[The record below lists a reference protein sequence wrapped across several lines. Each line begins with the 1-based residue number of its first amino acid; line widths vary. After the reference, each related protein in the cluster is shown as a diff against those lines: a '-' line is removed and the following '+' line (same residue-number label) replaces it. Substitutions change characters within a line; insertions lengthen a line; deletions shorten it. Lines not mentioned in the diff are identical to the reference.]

1 MNRFLR
7 DSGTLLSG
15 SLIAQGIAFLAY
27 LVLGR
32 LFTPDDF
39 GLYNIFYSYIE
50 VLIILSTCKYELAIV
65 IADSDDQAA
74 ALTRLTL
81 RLNAL
86 FSSLLLL
93 IALLLALFHVT
104 PSSLPPQLYLL
115 IPPMV
120 FFCGTTRVY
129 TFLFNRYKHYR
140 QIATSEVV
148 TSLGGTLLKILF
160 GLLSGAMQLFHTLGL
175 PLGTI
180 LGKVAGNIY
189 YRLKIE
195 KLKLKIKHTPVFDHP
210 SKEGTDAVA
219 NSQFSI
225 LNSQLKG
232 GSQFSIFNS
241 QFSIY
246 KNFPL
251 YTMPKE
257 LVSSFSAN
265 LPFLWLSVHFDNAL
279 IGLFGLALTFTM
291 RPVGILANAF
301 EKVFYASYSEK
312 VRQHQPLWR
321 DTLRFTL
328 ALNAVVVP
336 IVVVAFF
343 FAEPLFT
350 FLFGAKWVGT
360 GYYVRCII
368 PWLVVLLNANS
379 LAFVANIFSTQR
391 IDFFFQIAQ
400 LLLRIAAL
408 WVGISHGNFRLAILL
423 FCAVSTAV
431 QLLQWGW
438 YLVQIRRHD
447 KKITA
452 SL

>member
-93 IALLLALFHVT
+93 IALVLALFHVT

-189 YRLKIE
+189 YRLQVKKYE
-195 KLKLKIKHTPVFDHP
+195 LRTKTSLPHP
-210 SKEGTDAVA
+210 NTSYFIAL
-219 NSQFSI
+219 SSSF
-225 LNSQLKG
+225 
-232 GSQFSIFNS
+232 
-241 QFSIY
+241 

-312 VRQHQPLWR
+312 VRQLQPLWR

-336 IVVVAFF
+336 VVVVAFF

-408 WVGISHGNFRLAILL
+408 WVGISQDNFRLAILL
-423 FCAVSTAV
+423 FCAVSTVV

>member
-1 MNRFLR
+1 MKPFLR

-65 IADSDDQAA
+65 IADSDEQAA

-160 GLLSGAMQLFHTLGL
+160 GLLNSAMQLFHTLGL

-189 YRLKIE
+189 YRLQVKKYE
-195 KLKLKIKHTPVFDHP
+195 LRTKTSLPHP
-210 SKEGTDAVA
+210 NTSYFIAL
-219 NSQFSI
+219 SSSF
-225 LNSQLKG
+225 
-232 GSQFSIFNS
+232 
-241 QFSIY
+241 

-336 IVVVAFF
+336 VVVVAFF

-391 IDFFFQIAQ
+391 TDFFFQIAQ
-400 LLLRIAAL
+400 LLLRIASL
-408 WVGISHGNFRLAILL
+408 WVGISQDNFRLAILL

-438 YLVQIRRHD
+438 YLLQLHRHD
-447 KKITA
+447 RR
-452 SL
+452 LPL

>member
-1 MNRFLR
+1 MDNVKKLINSHFVR
-7 DSGTLLSG
+7 DTGTLLTG
-15 SLIAQGIAFLAY
+15 NLIAQGVAFLAY

-32 LFTPDDF
+32 LFTPEDF

-65 IADSDDQAA
+65 IANSDDEAA
-74 ALTRLTL
+74 RLTRMTL
-81 RLNAL
+81 RLNAII
-86 FSSLLLL
+86 S
-93 IALLLALFHVT
+93 ALLLTVGLILALTHT
-104 PSSLPPQLYLL
+104 HLSSLPPQLYLL

-140 QIATSEVV
+140 QIATAEVV
-148 TSLGGTLLKILF
+148 TSLGGTLFKILF
-160 GLLSGAMQLFHTLGL
+160 GLLNTACQLLHTLGL

-195 KLKLKIKHTPVFDHP
+195 KLKVKIET
-210 SKEGTDAVA
+210 TR
-219 NSQFSI
+219 SQVSGRSHAISLFTFHLSP
-225 LNSQLKG
+225 
-232 GSQFSIFNS
+232 
-241 QFSIY
+241 Y

-265 LPFLWLSVHFDNAL
+265 LPFIWLSIYFDNAL

-312 VRQHQPLWR
+312 VRQRQPLWH

-328 ALNAVVVP
+328 ALNAVVIP
-336 IVVVAFF
+336 IVAVAFL

-350 FLFGAKWVGT
+350 FLFGDKWIGT

-368 PWLVVLLNANS
+368 PWLVVLLSANS
-379 LAFVANIFSTQR
+379 LSFVANIFSTQR

-400 LLLRIAAL
+400 LLLRVAAL
-408 WVGISHGNFRLAILL
+408 WVGISQGNFHLAILL

-431 QLLQWGW
+431 QLAQLGW
-438 YLVQIRRHD
+438 YLIQVHRHD
-447 KKITA
+447 KG
-452 SL
+452 LPLRP

>member
-93 IALLLALFHVT
+93 IALVLALFHVT

-160 GLLSGAMQLFHTLGL
+160 GLLNSAMQLFHTLGL

-195 KLKLKIKHTPVFDHP
+195 KLKLKIEHTPVFDHP
-210 SKEGTDAVA
+210 SKEGTGAVA

-225 LNSQLKG
+225 LNSQ
-232 GSQFSIFNS
+232 FST
-241 QFSIY
+241 Y

-408 WVGISHGNFRLAILL
+408 WVGISQDNFRLAILL

-447 KKITA
+447 KKISA

>member
-189 YRLKIE
+189 YRLQVKKYE
-195 KLKLKIKHTPVFDHP
+195 LRTKTSLSHP
-210 SKEGTDAVA
+210 NTSYFIAL
-219 NSQFSI
+219 SSSF
-225 LNSQLKG
+225 
-232 GSQFSIFNS
+232 
-241 QFSIY
+241 

-350 FLFGAKWVGT
+350 FLFGDKWVGT

-423 FCAVSTAV
+423 FCAVSTVV

-438 YLVQIRRHD
+438 YLLQLHRHD
-447 KKITA
+447 RR
-452 SL
+452 LPQ

>member
-140 QIATSEVV
+140 QIATSEV
-148 TSLGGTLLKILF
+148 
-160 GLLSGAMQLFHTLGL
+160 
-175 PLGTI
+175 
-180 LGKVAGNIY
+180 
-189 YRLKIE
+189 
-195 KLKLKIKHTPVFDHP
+195 
-210 SKEGTDAVA
+210 
-219 NSQFSI
+219 
-225 LNSQLKG
+225 
-232 GSQFSIFNS
+232 
-241 QFSIY
+241 
-246 KNFPL
+246 
-251 YTMPKE
+251 
-257 LVSSFSAN
+257 
-265 LPFLWLSVHFDNAL
+265 
-279 IGLFGLALTFTM
+279 
-291 RPVGILANAF
+291 
-301 EKVFYASYSEK
+301 
-312 VRQHQPLWR
+312 
-321 DTLRFTL
+321 
-328 ALNAVVVP
+328 
-336 IVVVAFF
+336 
-343 FAEPLFT
+343 
-350 FLFGAKWVGT
+350 
-360 GYYVRCII
+360 
-368 PWLVVLLNANS
+368 
-379 LAFVANIFSTQR
+379 
-391 IDFFFQIAQ
+391 
-400 LLLRIAAL
+400 
-408 WVGISHGNFRLAILL
+408 
-423 FCAVSTAV
+423 
-431 QLLQWGW
+431 
-438 YLVQIRRHD
+438 
-447 KKITA
+447 
-452 SL
+452 

>member
-1 MNRFLR
+1 
-7 DSGTLLSG
+7 
-15 SLIAQGIAFLAY
+15 
-27 LVLGR
+27 
-32 LFTPDDF
+32 
-39 GLYNIFYSYIE
+39 
-50 VLIILSTCKYELAIV
+50 
-65 IADSDDQAA
+65 
-74 ALTRLTL
+74 
-81 RLNAL
+81 
-86 FSSLLLL
+86 
-93 IALLLALFHVT
+93 
-104 PSSLPPQLYLL
+104 
-115 IPPMV
+115 
-120 FFCGTTRVY
+120 
-129 TFLFNRYKHYR
+129 
-140 QIATSEVV
+140 
-148 TSLGGTLLKILF
+148 
-160 GLLSGAMQLFHTLGL
+160 
-175 PLGTI
+175 
-180 LGKVAGNIY
+180 
-189 YRLKIE
+189 
-195 KLKLKIKHTPVFDHP
+195 
-210 SKEGTDAVA
+210 
-219 NSQFSI
+219 
-225 LNSQLKG
+225 
-232 GSQFSIFNS
+232 
-241 QFSIY
+241 
-246 KNFPL
+246 
-251 YTMPKE
+251 MPKE

-312 VRQHQPLWR
+312 VRQHQPLWH

-350 FLFGAKWVGT
+350 FLFGDKWVGT

-408 WVGISHGNFRLAILL
+408 WVGISQGNFRLAILL

-438 YLVQIRRHD
+438 YLVQIRHHD
-447 KKITA
+447 KKISA

>member
-1 MNRFLR
+1 MDTR
-7 DSGTLLSG
+7 
-15 SLIAQGIAFLAY
+15 
-27 LVLGR
+27 
-32 LFTPDDF
+32 
-39 GLYNIFYSYIE
+39 
-50 VLIILSTCKYELAIV
+50 II
-65 IADSDDQAA
+65 
-74 ALTRLTL
+74 
-81 RLNAL
+81 
-86 FSSLLLL
+86 
-93 IALLLALFHVT
+93 
-104 PSSLPPQLYLL
+104 
-115 IPPMV
+115 
-120 FFCGTTRVY
+120 
-129 TFLFNRYKHYR
+129 
-140 QIATSEVV
+140 
-148 TSLGGTLLKILF
+148 
-160 GLLSGAMQLFHTLGL
+160 
-175 PLGTI
+175 
-180 LGKVAGNIY
+180 
-189 YRLKIE
+189 
-195 KLKLKIKHTPVFDHP
+195 
-210 SKEGTDAVA
+210 
-219 NSQFSI
+219 
-225 LNSQLKG
+225 
-232 GSQFSIFNS
+232 
-241 QFSIY
+241 
-246 KNFPL
+246 
-251 YTMPKE
+251 KE

-301 EKVFYASYSEK
+301 EKVFYASYSET

-321 DTLRFTL
+321 DTLHFTL

-336 IVVVAFF
+336 VVGVAFF

-408 WVGISHGNFRLAILL
+408 WVGISQGNFRLAILL

-447 KKITA
+447 KKISA

>member
-1 MNRFLR
+1 MKSFLR

-140 QIATSEVV
+140 QIAISEVV

-160 GLLSGAMQLFHTLGL
+160 GLLSGTMQLFHTLGL

-189 YRLKIE
+189 YRLQVKKYE
-195 KLKLKIKHTPVFDHP
+195 LRTKTSLSHP
-210 SKEGTDAVA
+210 NTSYFIAL
-219 NSQFSI
+219 SSSF
-225 LNSQLKG
+225 
-232 GSQFSIFNS
+232 
-241 QFSIY
+241 

-312 VRQHQPLWR
+312 VRQHQPLWH

-350 FLFGAKWVGT
+350 FLFGDKWVGT

-408 WVGISHGNFRLAILL
+408 WVGISQGNFRLAILL

-438 YLVQIRRHD
+438 YLLQLHRHD
-447 KKITA
+447 RR
-452 SL
+452 LPL

>member
-1 MNRFLR
+1 MGIYKIHINNTFTILSSYLMKPFLR

-74 ALTRLTL
+74 DLTRLTL
-81 RLNAL
+81 RLNAV
-86 FSSLLLL
+86 FSALLLL
-93 IALLLALFHVT
+93 IALLLALFHIT

-160 GLLSGAMQLFHTLGL
+160 SLLNGAMQLFHTLGL

-189 YRLKIE
+189 YRFQVK
-195 KLKLKIKHTPVFDHP
+195 KHELRKDA
-210 SKEGTDAVA
+210 TDSTASA
-219 NSQFSI
+219 P
-225 LNSQLKG
+225 LL
-232 GSQFSIFNS
+232 GSYRSVLTS
-241 QFSIY
+241 Y

-265 LPFLWLSVHFDNAL
+265 LPFLWLSIYFDNAL

-328 ALNAVVVP
+328 TLNAVVIP
-336 IVVVAFF
+336 IVAVAFL

-350 FLFGAKWVGT
+350 FLFGDKWVGT

-368 PWLVVLLNANS
+368 PWLVVLLSANS
-379 LAFVANIFSTQR
+379 LSFVANIFSTQR

-408 WVGISHGNFRLAILL
+408 WVGISQGNFRLAILL

-431 QLLQWGW
+431 QLAQLGW
-438 YLVQIRRHD
+438 YLIQIHLYD
-447 KKITA
+447 KKI
-452 SL
+452 SRPL

>member
-148 TSLGGTLLKILF
+148 TSLGGTLIKILF
-160 GLLSGAMQLFHTLGL
+160 GLLNSAMQLFHTLGL

-195 KLKLKIKHTPVFDHP
+195 KLKLKIEHTPVFDHS
-210 SKEGTDAVA
+210 SKEGTGAVA

-232 GSQFSIFNS
+232 GSQFSILNS
-241 QFSIY
+241 QFSTY

-336 IVVVAFF
+336 VVVVAFF

-350 FLFGAKWVGT
+350 FLFGDKWVGT

-408 WVGISHGNFRLAILL
+408 WVGISQGNFLHAILL
-423 FCAVSTAV
+423 FCAVSTVV

-438 YLVQIRRHD
+438 YLLQLHRHD
-447 KKITA
+447 RR
-452 SL
+452 LPL

>member
-1 MNRFLR
+1 MLRIKNRFLR

-65 IADSDDQAA
+65 IANSDDEAA
-74 ALTRLTL
+74 HLTRLTL
-81 RLNAL
+81 RLNAV
-86 FSSLLLL
+86 FSALLLF

-140 QIATSEVV
+140 QIATAEVV

-160 GLLSGAMQLFHTLGL
+160 GLLNTACQLLHTIGL

-195 KLKLKIKHTPVFDHP
+195 KLKVKREISWERPFARRCEV
-210 SKEGTDAVA
+210 
-219 NSQFSI
+219 
-225 LNSQLKG
+225 
-232 GSQFSIFNS
+232 SIFNS
-241 QFSIY
+241 QFSPY

-265 LPFLWLSVHFDNAL
+265 LPFIWLSIHFDNAL

-312 VRQHQPLWR
+312 VRQRQPLWR

-328 ALNAVVVP
+328 TLNAIVIP
-336 IVVVAFF
+336 IVAVAFL

-350 FLFGAKWVGT
+350 FLFGDKWIGT

-368 PWLVVLLNANS
+368 PWLVVLLSANS
-379 LAFVANIFSTQR
+379 LSFVANIFSTQR

-400 LLLRIAAL
+400 LLLRVAAL
-408 WVGISHGNFRLAILL
+408 WVGISQSNFRLAILL
-423 FCAVSTAV
+423 FCTVSTAV
-431 QLLQWGW
+431 QLAQLGW
-438 YLVQIRRHD
+438 YLIQVHRHD
-447 KKITA
+447 KKISP

>member
-1 MNRFLR
+1 MKSFLR

-93 IALLLALFHVT
+93 IALVLALFHVT

-195 KLKLKIKHTPVFDHP
+195 KLKLKIEHTPVFDHP
-210 SKEGTDAVA
+210 SKEGTGAVA

-225 LNSQLKG
+225 LNG
-232 GSQFSIFNS
+232 GSQFSILNS
-241 QFSIY
+241 QFSTY

-336 IVVVAFF
+336 VVVVAFF

-408 WVGISHGNFRLAILL
+408 WVGINQGNFRHAILL
-423 FCAVSTAV
+423 FCAVSTVV

-438 YLVQIRRHD
+438 YLLQLHRHD
-447 KKITA
+447 RR
-452 SL
+452 LPQ